1 MITTDR
7 RLVGGGGDL
16 RSAAHLLCA
25 RWKVLEGEERL
36 PLCNLLINLI
46 DDFNHDVQSAIT
58 YLDNNEGMQ
67 AGKLT
72 NTRLESVGMNWNLA
86 RPGWIPGWIQQYK
99 TDSSVEYGTTHAHGH
114 ERG

>member
-1 MITTDR
+1 
-7 RLVGGGGDL
+7 
-16 RSAAHLLCA
+16 
-25 RWKVLEGEERL
+25 
-36 PLCNLLINLI
+36 
-46 DDFNHDVQSAIT
+46 
-58 YLDNNEGMQ
+58 MQ